1 MNAMTIMEAAQI
13 DALILEV
20 VIIVSALEDIS

>member
-13 DALILEV
+13 YALILKV
-20 VIIVSALEDIS
+20 VMIVSALEDIS